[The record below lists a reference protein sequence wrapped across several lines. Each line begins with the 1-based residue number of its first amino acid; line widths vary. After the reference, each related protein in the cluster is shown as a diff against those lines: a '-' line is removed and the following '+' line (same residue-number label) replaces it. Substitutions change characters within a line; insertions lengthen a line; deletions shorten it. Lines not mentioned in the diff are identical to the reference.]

1 MPDIE
6 DLKNMTIVARNLIR
20 ARNEY
25 KESPEW
31 VLEVRNRMDN
41 IINEKLESGL
51 LAADAAVSEEMDADT
66 SDAILQFHSLR
77 REIMNFYKAELAV
90 PEFPKNGTV
99 DEIEDLM
106 TPPHDH
112 GADAVEE

>member
-77 REIMNFYKAELAV
+77 REIMNFYKAEMAS
-90 PEFPKNGTV
+90 PEFPKNGV
-99 DEIEDLM
+99 ISEDIEIAL
-106 TPPHDH
+106 PPP
-112 GADAVEE
+112 GNASEVVE

>member
-31 VLEVRNRMDN
+31 VAEVRNRMDN

-77 REIMNFYKAELAV
+77 REIMNFYKAEMAS
-90 PEFPKNGTV
+90 PEFPKNGV
-99 DEIEDLM
+99 ISEDIEIAL
-106 TPPHDH
+106 PPQ
-112 GADAVEE
+112 GNASEVVE

>member
-41 IINEKLESGL
+41 II
-51 LAADAAVSEEMDADT
+51 
-66 SDAILQFHSLR
+66 Q
-77 REIMNFYKAELAV
+77 
-90 PEFPKNGTV
+90 
-99 DEIEDLM
+99 
-106 TPPHDH
+106 
-112 GADAVEE
+112 